1 MDLSVSDRKILL
13 EVKNLNQFFKID
25 RKLTIRAVDNVSFK
39 IYEGETFSVVGESG
53 SGKTT
58 LGRSIIRIYDPN
70 SGSVRFMDQ
79 EISGK
84 INQDTERF
92 LRKNMQMIYQD
103 PMASLNPRKKVIDS
117 IAFGLDIFK
126 LAENST
132 DRRKKVLD
140 VLKSVGLLEDHLNR
154 FPHQFSGGQRQRIG
168 IARALILKPKFII
181 ADEIISAL
189 DVSIQAQVINLM
201 KTLQKD
207 LNLTYMFI
215 AHDLSM
221 VRYISDRV
229 AVMHLGH
236 IVEMGTVE
244 DIYENPLHPYTISL
258 LSAIPHPD
266 PESEKTRKRVVY
278 NREQVP
284 LTYNDGIIH
293 QLSETHHLL
302 ATNEQIIRWKKKE
315 YNQELLQT

>member
-1 MDLSVSDRKILL
+1 MSERVKIL
-13 EVKNLNQFFKID
+13 EVKDLNQFFRID
-25 RKLTIRAVDNVSFK
+25 RKMTTRAVDGVSFH

-53 SGKTT
+53 SGKST
-58 LGRSIIRIYDPN
+58 LGRSLIRIYDPN
-70 SGSVRFMDQ
+70 AGTIRFMGKT
-79 EISGK
+79 ISGK
-84 INQDTERF
+84 LDGETKTF
-92 LRKNMQMIYQD
+92 LRKNMQMIFQD

-117 IAFGLDIFK
+117 IAFGLDVYGLTK
-126 LAENST
+126 NAQE
-132 DRRKKVLD
+132 RKEKVLE

-201 KTLQKD
+201 KKLQTE
-207 LNLTYMFI
+207 LGLTYMFI

-236 IVEMGTVE
+236 IVEMGTVQ
-244 DIYENPLHPYTISL
+244 DIYEHPLHPYTKSL

-266 PESEKTRKRVVY
+266 PDSERLRQRVVY
-278 NREQVP
+278 NKDVIP
-284 LTYNDGIIH
+284 LTYNAGSSRQI
-293 QLSETHHLL
+293 SETHFLH
-302 ATNEQIIRWKKKE
+302 ATDAQFAAWSKGDYPDCFI
-315 YNQELLQT
+315 